1 MFFCAPLQA
10 RARPCR
16 EGSVSLNRV
25 RRWVGRVCGQDRL
38 VRGADA
44 LGLLPHGKRGANGVA
59 VICDRWILLLGEK
72 EFVFAVVV
80 VVVMVMLAVVVVA
93 VFASPLGKL

>member
-1 MFFCAPLQA
+1 M
-10 RARPCR
+10 
-16 EGSVSLNRV
+16 
-25 RRWVGRVCGQDRL
+25 
-38 VRGADA
+38 
-44 LGLLPHGKRGANGVA
+44 
-59 VICDRWILLLGEK
+59 ICDRWILLLGEK